1 MALGELFTTKTDV
14 FLGIVLLLFVLP
26 LKVFF
31 HPDHFLKQEIQM
43 LSVILGSRLDQLV
56 YFLRQNFDTTVSVAL
71 DYIRADFLQLSLNTF
86 NLLSKDQN
94 VKFFALMLN
103 DKLFET

>member
-1 MALGELFTTKTDV
+1 
-14 FLGIVLLLFVLP
+14 
-26 LKVFF
+26 
-31 HPDHFLKQEIQM
+31 M
-43 LSVILGSRLDQLV
+43 LSFILGSCRLDQLV

-103 DKLFET
+103 DKLFETQSCFVRSFYLPLSG